1 MGLKGEVWN
10 QRLQVVKIQR
20 EIHENYNLKITEE
33 HEELFRP
40 YLLGVVDDKQF
51 KEIIM
56 ILRC

>member
-33 HEELFRP
+33 HEELFRQ

>member
-33 HEELFRP
+33 HEELFRQ

-56 ILRC
+56 ILLC